1 MAVKLILRGKEYE
14 VKPGMTLRHSLLKI
28 DVQPEAVLA
37 TRKGQMITEDE
48 ILKDGETIR
57 LIAVISGGNQ

>member
-48 ILKDGETIR
+48 ILKDGETIK
-57 LIAVISGGNQ
+57 LIAVISGGSQ